1 MSRFL
6 KDETGMHKKCTIDII
21 LEKYGSVLV
30 KKGVPIVL
38 VDKKYYKNYEEGS
51 EEGKKGYLR
60 YMVNP

>member
-1 MSRFL
+1 
-6 KDETGMHKKCTIDII
+6 MHKKCTIDII